1 MLCKKLIR
9 VTLIASVIPL
19 SLLTT
24 SNANAQMATVIQ
36 GDGNLLTMLGTTVGP
51 DCCEV
56 PALKGMK
63 LPNLIPIPGR
73 K

>member
-1 MLCKKLIR
+1 MSCKKIVR
-9 VTLIASVIPL
+9 FTLIVSVIPL
-19 SLLTT
+19 SLLST
-24 SNANAQMATVIQ
+24 SNANAQTATVAQ
-36 GDGNLLTMLGTTVGP
+36 GDGNFLTMLGTTVGP

-63 LPNLIPIPGR
+63 LPNLVPIPGR